1 MDEGVRLQAFI
12 FNWPGKKQHAA
23 QLEQMLRQHCEVF
36 VINSDDSLR
45 NKHPHWHHIGNNAY
59 FTEQWNEALKRFDGD
74 VFLHIQADV
83 WPQNVGK
90 MIAECLRCMR
100 EHNVGVY
107 APDLDFQPQAFSPRS
122 LVPVEKGIY
131 EVPLNDKSIWAIKA
145 AVLQNTPAIDPKV
158 NRLGWGTGF
167 VVAAVA
173 KRMGLR
179 VVRDY
184 RFRAGHI
191 RSRGYNTQEAS
202 AQWVAWMANLDPALR
217 ETIEELTRER
227 NRMVLNNDSPS
238 LLVRGF
244 TGIYRSVR
252 RFSRI
257 ARRKVLH

>member
-131 EVPLNDKSIWAIKA
+131 EVPLNDNSIWAIKA
-145 AVLQNTPAIDPKV
+145 AVLQNTPAIDPKDGV
-158 NRLGWGTGF
+158 PVLWLRPWPNEWGFEWSATIDSGRATYDRGAITPRKRPRNGWRGWQIW
-167 VVAAVA
+167 
-173 KRMGLR
+173 
-179 VVRDY
+179 
-184 RFRAGHI
+184 I
-191 RSRGYNTQEAS
+191 R
-202 AQWVAWMANLDPALR
+202 PC
-217 ETIEELTRER
+217 
-227 NRMVLNNDSPS
+227 
-238 LLVRGF
+238 
-244 TGIYRSVR
+244 
-252 RFSRI
+252 
-257 ARRKVLH
+257 ARRLRNSPVSVTGWS